1 MKPEMKH
8 FLAIVAL
15 MLAST
20 PLAAQRYVTD
30 SVRVNG
36 HYRAFT
42 LYLPAGLPAGA
53 PLVWCMHG
61 YRKTVAKP
69 SYFDLDAVA
78 DREKFAVCY
87 PAGIY
92 DSSGHYGFNV
102 HYPKQA
108 SLTND
113 EVSDQCKLARW
124 VQKRYRLSTVNTF
137 ATGMSNGGD
146 ICYLLAYRGQDVFSA
161 LAPVSGI
168 TMAWIYEGYQAP
180 KPVPIYE
187 IHGTAD
193 KTSRWDGDMANKG
206 GWGAYLP
213 LKLSM
218 AYWIARDRCTV
229 VEKPDT
235 IAGKNPANGHYVVR
249 HRFTGGT
256 DGCQVWV
263 DEVVGATHS
272 WHSRDMDTGEAIWAF
287 FKQYLK

>member
-1 MKPEMKH
+1 M
-8 FLAIVAL
+8 
-15 MLAST
+15 
-20 PLAAQRYVTD
+20 
-30 SVRVNG
+30 
-36 HYRAFT
+36 
-42 LYLPAGLPAGA
+42 
-53 PLVWCMHG
+53 
-61 YRKTVAKP
+61 
-69 SYFDLDAVA
+69 
-78 DREKFAVCY
+78 
-87 PAGIY
+87 
-92 DSSGHYGFNV
+92 
-102 HYPKQA
+102 
-108 SLTND
+108 
-113 EVSDQCKLARW
+113 
-124 VQKRYRLSTVNTF
+124 
-137 ATGMSNGGD
+137 
-146 ICYLLAYRGQDVFSA
+146 CYLLAYRGQDVFSA

-193 KTSRWDGDMANKG
+193 KTSRWDGDMTNKG

-218 AYWIARDRCTV
+218 AYWIARNRCTV

-256 DGCQVWV
+256 GGCQVWV

-272 WHSRDMDTGEAIWAF
+272 WHSHDMDTGEAIWAF